1 MKGPGPKVRG
11 ACAHTGE
18 REGTARSWDFGGFC
32 KPDVHVEGRVA
43 QWSEAGALEPNAPAS
58 ALSPREGVKTLQT
71 HHVKRLRACG
81 RASPGHRVR
90 ILHTRRGLP
99 PR

>member
-18 REGTARSWDFGGFC
+18 TEGTARSWDFGRFC

-43 QWSEAGALEPNAPAS
+43 QWSEAGSLEPTAPAS
-58 ALSPREGVKTLQT
+58 TLSPCEGVKTLQT
-71 HHVKRLRACG
+71 HSVK
-81 RASPGHRVR
+81 
-90 ILHTRRGLP
+90 
-99 PR
+99 